1 MLLKSLSERL
11 DGGKK
16 LATILKSKTNYPV
29 IFPNMKPSFL
39 LILPLLAAC
48 TTGKPVVQW
57 QYRGGD
63 AKKGIVYLSYDHAE
77 FQNARAGKVS
87 PQLMADKR
95 CRQLGFQKAA
105 RVQGSRSECVRK
117 GGMIGTCSVTRTTY
131 EYLCGEYPA
140 PVKKETAKKTGKQ
153 KSKKK

>member
-1 MLLKSLSERL
+1 MKTRTFSL
-11 DGGKK
+11 
-16 LATILKSKTNYPV
+16 
-29 IFPNMKPSFL
+29 FL
-39 LILPLLAAC
+39 LLFAAAC
-48 TTGKPVVQW
+48 THKNTPVHW

-131 EYLCGEYPA
+131 EYLCGEYPKQA
-140 PVKKETAKKTGKQ
+140 KSETVKETVKQ

>member
-1 MLLKSLSERL
+1 MKTRTLSL
-11 DGGKK
+11 
-16 LATILKSKTNYPV
+16 
-29 IFPNMKPSFL
+29 FL
-39 LILPLLAAC
+39 LLFASAC
-48 TTGKPVVQW
+48 AHKNTPVQW

-77 FQNARAGKVS
+77 FQNARAGQAS

-140 PVKKETAKKTGKQ
+140 PAKKETAKKTGKQ

>member
-1 MLLKSLSERL
+1 MKTRTLSL
-11 DGGKK
+11 
-16 LATILKSKTNYPV
+16 
-29 IFPNMKPSFL
+29 FL
-39 LILPLLAAC
+39 LLFAAAC
-48 TTGKPVVQW
+48 AQKNTPVQW

-77 FQNARAGKVS
+77 FQNARAGQAS